1 MTSLLESLLKSVED
15 FIRNIVKD
23 EAQKTS
29 VDKVVIAEMIEK
41 LFDRKLE
48 LALDDLEI
56 PSDRD
61 IAEVVQ
67 EELGEKTLDDSV
79 LAEVERR
86 VYNKVEEKITD
97 EVFDKVREDMVEL
110 FRDEVT
116 PHYSYDESVIE
127 AVSNS
132 SLLVEHFKE
141 ELLGDNAVEGI
152 VTSPQLSDAIHSMIN
167 GDENMQRAIAR
178 AIQKAL
184 GKSY

>member
-23 EAQKTS
+23 EAQKTQ
-29 VDKVVIAEMIEK
+29 VDNITLEK
-41 LFDRKLE
+41 IIDRKLE

-178 AIQKAL
+178 AIEKAL